1 MLVGTKCDGD
11 KKVSASQVLD
21 LDGVKD
27 SGVIAEVIECS
38 AKDDINIMEVIQVG
52 VAKIELRPLQIR
64 N

>member
-11 KKVSASQVLD
+11 TKVSASEVLD

-52 VAKIELRPLQIR
+52 VAMIELRPLQIR